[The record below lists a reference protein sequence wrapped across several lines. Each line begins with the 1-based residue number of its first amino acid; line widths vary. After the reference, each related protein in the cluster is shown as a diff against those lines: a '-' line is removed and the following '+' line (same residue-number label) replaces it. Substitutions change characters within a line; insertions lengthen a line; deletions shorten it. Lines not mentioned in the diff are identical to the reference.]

1 MKREGFMKTPFLP
14 LAALLTLVFA
24 GAWWSPSF
32 VLPASLLVIAGLALV
47 WAAASLRPWAGAG
60 CALLLLLLCAVF
72 APPEFHLWGDGAL
85 RLRNLEEGFSALRAA
100 PLESGDYLA
109 RRLLMGT
116 GLSPEDTYRVT
127 GIAGGALYLWGLLLA
142 VGAAENSRN
151 RAAMFVLG
159 VTPAWVVFFTGY
171 VESYALVAG
180 LFSLHTGLIIRKRG
194 SLPVALT
201 ALLTSAVHLV
211 GLALLPGTAIYA
223 LGKPRG
229 RKRTTAIV
237 LIALSAALVSIPLL
251 SGSGNALPDL
261 LGLSVL
267 PQRLALIL
275 FAVPVLP
282 FIFPVRKPPL
292 PLVITGSIC
301 LAGLLFFPLER
312 GEAIDWDLGAVFIL
326 PVFLLFLG
334 GASRRVL
341 PAAAAVS
348 IILAGPRI
356 GVFLDNEAS
365 EARYE
370 TVLESSTDP
379 AALEE
384 MAIILRDRGNLQE
397 AADLLEEA
405 FRLSGNG
412 RHLAMLSEVHRMAGR
427 NEMALEAAGR
437 AVELRPGLE
446 TAWLQLALAAREAGD
461 PQEAFRAALGHRE
474 NFPEN
479 TRGLWSLSLETAVN
493 AGDPELAWGSAE
505 PLLLLDTHETPVLIN
520 LAGAAYL
527 TGRMEAAALFLEEAA
542 ASSPNDPLVLFN
554 QGLVALELGN
564 TRAARE
570 YLEKALEIQPGL
582 TAARELLGTIR

>member
-1 MKREGFMKTPFLP
+1 
-14 LAALLTLVFA
+14 
-24 GAWWSPSF
+24 
-32 VLPASLLVIAGLALV
+32 
-47 WAAASLRPWAGAG
+47 
-60 CALLLLLLCAVF
+60 
-72 APPEFHLWGDGAL
+72 
-85 RLRNLEEGFSALRAA
+85 
-100 PLESGDYLA
+100 
-109 RRLLMGT
+109 
-116 GLSPEDTYRVT
+116 
-127 GIAGGALYLWGLLLA
+127 
-142 VGAAENSRN
+142 
-151 RAAMFVLG
+151 
-159 VTPAWVVFFTGY
+159 
-171 VESYALVAG
+171 
-180 LFSLHTGLIIRKRG
+180 
-194 SLPVALT
+194 
-201 ALLTSAVHLV
+201 
-211 GLALLPGTAIYA
+211 
-223 LGKPRG
+223 
-229 RKRTTAIV
+229 
-237 LIALSAALVSIPLL
+237 
-251 SGSGNALPDL
+251 
-261 LGLSVL
+261 
-267 PQRLALIL
+267 
-275 FAVPVLP
+275 
-282 FIFPVRKPPL
+282 
-292 PLVITGSIC
+292 
-301 LAGLLFFPLER
+301 
-312 GEAIDWDLGAVFIL
+312 
-326 PVFLLFLG
+326 
-334 GASRRVL
+334 
-341 PAAAAVS
+341 
-348 IILAGPRI
+348 
-356 GVFLDNEAS
+356 
-365 EARYE
+365 
-370 TVLESSTDP
+370 
-379 AALEE
+379 

>member
-1 MKREGFMKTPFLP
+1 MRTYWPGASPANEKGRLYETPFLP

-326 PVFLLFLG
+326 PVFLLFSGEPPEGSSLRL
-334 GASRRVL
+334 RRC
-341 PAAAAVS
+341 P
-348 IILAGPRI
+348 
-356 GVFLDNEAS
+356 
-365 EARYE
+365 
-370 TVLESSTDP
+370 
-379 AALEE
+379 
-384 MAIILRDRGNLQE
+384 
-397 AADLLEEA
+397 
-405 FRLSGNG
+405 
-412 RHLAMLSEVHRMAGR
+412 
-427 NEMALEAAGR
+427 
-437 AVELRPGLE
+437 
-446 TAWLQLALAAREAGD
+446 
-461 PQEAFRAALGHRE
+461 
-474 NFPEN
+474 
-479 TRGLWSLSLETAVN
+479 
-493 AGDPELAWGSAE
+493 
-505 PLLLLDTHETPVLIN
+505 
-520 LAGAAYL
+520 
-527 TGRMEAAALFLEEAA
+527 
-542 ASSPNDPLVLFN
+542 
-554 QGLVALELGN
+554 
-564 TRAARE
+564 
-570 YLEKALEIQPGL
+570 
-582 TAARELLGTIR
+582 

>member
-1 MKREGFMKTPFLP
+1 MKTGLLP
-14 LAALLTLVFA
+14 LIALITLIFA

-32 VLPASLLVIAGLALV
+32 VFSASFFVIGGLALV
-47 WAAASLRPWAGAG
+47 WAASSFRPWAGAG
-60 CALLLLLLCAVF
+60 CAMLLLLLCAVF
-72 APPEFHLWGDGAL
+72 APPGFHLWGDGAL

-116 GLSPEDTYRVT
+116 GLSAADTYRVT
-127 GIAGGALYLWGLLLA
+127 GITGGALYLWGLLL
-142 VGAAENSRN
+142 VTGAAESSKN
-151 RAAMFVLG
+151 RGAMFVLG
-159 VTPAWVVFFTGY
+159 VTPAWMIFFTGY

-180 LFSLHTGLIIRKRG
+180 LFALHTSLILGKR
-194 SLPVALT
+194 SALPVALT
-201 ALLTSAVHLV
+201 ALLASAVHLV
-211 GLALLPGTAIYA
+211 GLALLPGAAIYA

-229 RKRTTAIV
+229 RERTPAMVI
-237 LIALSAALVSIPLL
+237 IGLSAALVSIPFL
-251 SGSGNALPDL
+251 SGSGNAVPGL

-275 FAVPVLP
+275 FVAPVLP
-282 FIFPVRKPPL
+282 FIFPVKKPPL
-292 PLVITGSIC
+292 PLAITGSIC
-301 LAGLLFFPLER
+301 LAALFLFPLER

-334 GASRRVL
+334 GASRKVL
-341 PAAAAVS
+341 PVAAAVS

-356 GVFLDNEAS
+356 GAFLDHDAS
-365 EARYE
+365 EARYR
-370 TVLESSTDP
+370 TVLESSMDP

-397 AADLLEEA
+397 ASNLLEEA
-405 FRLSGNG
+405 FQLSGNG
-412 RHLAMLSEVHRMAGR
+412 RHLAMLSEVHRMTGR

-446 TAWLQLALAAREAGD
+446 TAWLQLALAAEEASN
-461 PQEAFRAALGHRE
+461 PQEAFRAAQGYRE
-474 NFPEN
+474 NFPES

-493 AGDPELAWGSAE
+493 AGNPELAWRSAE
-505 PLLLLDTHETPVLIN
+505 PLLLMDTHETPVLIN

-527 TGRMEAAALFLEEAA
+527 TGRMEAAAMFLEEAA
-542 ASSPNDPLVLFN
+542 ALSPGDPVVMFN

-564 TRAARE
+564 AQAARE
-570 YLEKALEIQPGL
+570 YLENALEIQPGL
-582 TAARELLGTIR
+582 TAARELLSGIR